1 MGKDGQSVFA
11 RCDLQQELDMNKKET
26 ACLQVDQRQ
35 TQTQTQTQIQ
45 TQHAC
50 LQVCPAKNFFQ
61 IGHKCFQLII
71 NVYICPK
78 YLTYLRIAQLSIF
91 DGLKIEGCQLKK
103 MRVWRLSV
111 KHWKSHNLS
120 QLDAAADLLP
130 ISCTDE

>member
-35 TQTQTQTQIQ
+35 TQTQT
-45 TQHAC
+45 
-50 LQVCPAKNFFQ
+50 
-61 IGHKCFQLII
+61 
-71 NVYICPK
+71 
-78 YLTYLRIAQLSIF
+78 YLRIAQLSIF

-103 MRVWRLSV
+103 MRVWALSV

-120 QLDAAADLLP
+120 QLDADADLLP